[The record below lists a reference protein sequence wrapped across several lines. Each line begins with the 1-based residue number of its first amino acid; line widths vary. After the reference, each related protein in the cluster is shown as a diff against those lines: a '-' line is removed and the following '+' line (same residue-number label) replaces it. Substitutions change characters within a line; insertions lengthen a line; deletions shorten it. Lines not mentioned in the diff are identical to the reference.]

1 MTADLTDL
9 EAAYDAAEAAYE
21 AADAAAEAAY
31 ATFEAAREAYVN
43 AKAAYDAA
51 SINAVN
57 AALTKASHVT
67 EAGVD
72 ALREAWLDDS
82 SN

>member
-1 MTADLTDL
+1 MTADLTALDAAL
-9 EAAYDAAEAAYE
+9 EAAEAAYE

-31 ATFEAAREAYVN
+31 ATFEAAREAYVD

-57 AALTKASHVT
+57 AAHTKSSHVT
-67 EAGVD
+67 EAAVD
-72 ALREAWLDDS
+72 AIREAWLDDS